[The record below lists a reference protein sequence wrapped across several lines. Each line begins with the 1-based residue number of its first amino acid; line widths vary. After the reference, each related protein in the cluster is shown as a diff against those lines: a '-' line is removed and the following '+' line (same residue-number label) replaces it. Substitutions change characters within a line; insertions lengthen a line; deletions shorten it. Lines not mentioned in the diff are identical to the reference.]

1 MRKLKLMSKLSS
13 GYDDSASPGFLMTL
27 FIKTRA
33 VGIEDV
39 MEAYEKIKVAA

>member
-1 MRKLKLMSKLSS
+1 MSKLSS
-13 GYDDSASPGFLMTL
+13 GHDDSASPGSLMTL

-33 VGIEDV
+33 GGIKDV

>member
-1 MRKLKLMSKLSS
+1 
-13 GYDDSASPGFLMTL
+13 MTL

-33 VGIEDV
+33 GGIKDV